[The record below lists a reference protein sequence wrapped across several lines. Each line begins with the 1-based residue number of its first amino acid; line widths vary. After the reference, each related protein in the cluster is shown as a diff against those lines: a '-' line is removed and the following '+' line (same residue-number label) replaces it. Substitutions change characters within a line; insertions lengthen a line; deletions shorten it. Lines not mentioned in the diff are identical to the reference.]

1 MNRDAFFV
9 QLGKLVRM
17 HNHGVAFTRLDNSAQ
32 NLSSDDK
39 IIGQALLLL
48 SSGYTRSVI
57 RSWIIS
63 DNLQIDEMSKT
74 EICNGP
80 VTSPIILFSGLEL
93 IVKNYGKECSV
104 LSHPCFNDLIAAA
117 YITSLVFDE
126 MERNSKQQSIST
138 LPVLVREIAP
148 ACLAVLPLIEKDCYL
163 SYQKLRSVDCLR
175 LEGNQ
180 ILSKLLD
187 IGEKVDL

>member
-1 MNRDAFFV
+1 MDRDAFFV
-9 QLGKLVRM
+9 QLGRLVRM
-17 HNHGVAFTRLDNSAQ
+17 HNHGVAFARLANSAL

-57 RSWIIS
+57 RSWIIGG
-63 DNLQIDEMSKT
+63 NLQIDEPSKT
-74 EICNGP
+74 EICYGP

-93 IVKNYGKECSV
+93 IVKNCGKDCSV
-104 LSHPCFNDLIAAA
+104 LSQPCFNDLIVAA

-138 LPVLVREIAP
+138 LPILVREIAP
-148 ACLAVLPLIEKDCYL
+148 ACLAVLPLIEKDYYL
-163 SYQKLRSVDCLR
+163 SYQKLRSVDCLK
-175 LEGNQ
+175 LEGDQ
-180 ILSKLLD
+180 ILSKL
-187 IGEKVDL
+187 